1 MGTGVETDNLWA
13 SGKFGWNMKEFLL
26 QAETGRNHKN
36 HPRIRTQAVIPVQQ
50 NEALDHP
57 VMGKTGRWTDRTSEA
72 ESEGDFGQ
80 LRQQAERGDRRHL
93 LYITA
98 TKRGYWGGQWE
109 RNGDSCVKQKLLH
122 QDKSWSLNGLRFER
136 SHIVQSSGF

>member
-1 MGTGVETDNLWA
+1 MGTGVETGNLWA

-26 QAETGRNHKN
+26 QAETGRNRKN
-36 HPRIRTQAVIPVQQ
+36 RPRIRTQAVIPVQQ

-72 ESEGDFGQ
+72 ESQGDLGQ

-98 TKRGYWGGQWE
+98 TKRGYWGGA
-109 RNGDSCVKQKLLH
+109 
-122 QDKSWSLNGLRFER
+122 
-136 SHIVQSSGF
+136 